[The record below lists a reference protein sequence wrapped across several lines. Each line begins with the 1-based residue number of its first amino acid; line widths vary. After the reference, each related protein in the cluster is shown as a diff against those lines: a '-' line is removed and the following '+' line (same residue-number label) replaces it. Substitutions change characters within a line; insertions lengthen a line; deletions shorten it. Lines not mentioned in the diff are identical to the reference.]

1 MTDRIAARAVLIAS
15 NRGPV
20 SFEPDEEGELQP
32 KRGTGGLVTALTGA
46 LQMTG
51 GLWIAAAMSEGDRQ
65 QASALPDGRI
75 EVLAE
80 DAKYDLRY
88 LTPPEETFDRFYN
101 VISNRILWF
110 LHHYLWDTVRSPRFG
125 ASTRQAWEDYI
136 RVNRLFA
143 EALAEEGHAQ
153 HLPPAYL
160 IQDYHLALT
169 PAMLRKEEPGAS
181 IAHFSHT
188 PFCGPTWLRVLPD
201 YMADALIRGMLG
213 ADVLGFHSEAWAE
226 NFLLCCRQMARADVD
241 MDRRIVRAEGR
252 ETHVGVYPISVD
264 HEALAQAEL
273 DPEVR
278 TQRRGLARWRGDAKM
293 ILRVDRSEL
302 SKNILR
308 GLLAY
313 EAFLQRYPSW
323 RGKVRHLAMMN
334 PSRRAIP
341 EYRAYTRECLAIAER
356 INNELGTADWQPIEV
371 KVKDDYLGAI
381 AAYGLYDVLMV
392 NPVFDGMNLVAMEG
406 PLVNRR
412 NGTLILSRNTGACPL
427 LGEHAVV
434 VNPFDVGEMAEAIH
448 RTLIMKEEE
457 RARRAKGL
465 RKAIK
470 ENPLSLWVQ
479 RQLDDLERVTSGR

>member
-1 MTDRIAARAVLIAS
+1 MGARAILIAS

-20 SFEPDEEGELQP
+20 SFEPDEEGELQA

-51 GLWIAAAMSEGDRQ
+51 GLWIAAAMSEGDRL
-65 QASALPDGRI
+65 QASASPDGRI

-88 LTPPEETFDRFYN
+88 LAPPEETFDRYYN
-101 VISNRILWF
+101 VISNRVLWF

-125 ASTRQAWEDYI
+125 ASTRHAWEDYI

-143 EALAEEGHAQ
+143 EALTEEGAAQ
-153 HLPPAYL
+153 HRPPAYL
-160 IQDYHLALT
+160 VQDYHLSLT
-169 PAMLRKEEPGAS
+169 PAMLRERRPDAS

-188 PFCGPTWLRVLPD
+188 PFAGPTWLRVLPN
-201 YMADALIRGMLG
+201 YMASALVRGLLG

-226 NFLLCCRQMARADVD
+226 NFLLCCRHIEGVEVD
-241 MDRRIVRAEGR
+241 LDGRIVRADGR
-252 ETHVGVYPISVD
+252 DIHVGVYPISVD
-264 HEALAQAEL
+264 PEALAAAEV

-278 TQRRGLARWRGDAKM
+278 RQRRALARWRGDAKM

-313 EAFLQRYPSW
+313 ETFLERYPSW
-323 RGKVRHLAMMN
+323 RGKVRHLAMLN

-356 INNELGTADWQPIEV
+356 INNDLGTPDWQPV
-371 KVKDDYLGAI
+371 DVRVKDDYLGAV
-381 AAYGLYDVLMV
+381 AAYGQYDVLMV

-412 NGTLILSRNTGACPL
+412 NGAVILSRNTGACPL
-427 LGEHAVV
+427 LGEHAIV

-448 RTLIMKEEE
+448 RALIMKEDE

-465 RKAIK
+465 RKAIRD
-470 ENPLSLWVQ
+470 NPLSLWVQ
-479 RQLDDLERVTSGR
+479 RQLDDLERVTAGRERS